1 MNAKKFQNKKILI
14 GITGGIAAYKACAL
28 VSRLKKE
35 GGDVHV
41 MMTENA
47 AHFVDPMT
55 FETLSGNRCV
65 TDTFDRNHQFNV
77 EHVALATD
85 ADLFLIA
92 PATANTIAK
101 LACGLAD
108 NMLTTTFL
116 AADCPKMVAPAMNT
130 GMYENPVTQ
139 RNMNT
144 LREFGIQVIEP
155 DEGYLA
161 CGVTGSG
168 RMPEAEELY
177 TYVEREL
184 LREKDLAGKRILVT
198 AGATRESMDPV
209 RFITNHSSGKMGYAI
224 AKECMLRGA
233 DVVVVRAHTTADAP
247 AFCHYIDAVS
257 AADMYREVMR
267 RSMAADAVFMAAAV
281 SDYTPKDVA
290 EQKMK
295 KSDED
300 LSLELKRTVD
310 ILARLG
316 ETKRE
321 GQFICGFSMET
332 QNLVEN
338 SARKLVKKHADMI
351 VANNL
356 MEQGAGFGTDT
367 NRVTLITKHGAERLE
382 LMSKEEVA
390 REIVDRAREALVS
403 SN

>member
-1 MNAKKFQNKKILI
+1 
-14 GITGGIAAYKACAL
+14 
-28 VSRLKKE
+28 
-35 GGDVHV
+35 
-41 MMTENA
+41 
-47 AHFVDPMT
+47 
-55 FETLSGNRCV
+55 
-65 TDTFDRNHQFNV
+65 
-77 EHVALATD
+77 
-85 ADLFLIA
+85 
-92 PATANTIAK
+92 
-101 LACGLAD
+101 
-108 NMLTTTFL
+108 MLTTTFL

-139 RNMNT
+139 RNLNT

>member
-139 RNMNT
+139 RNLNT

-177 TYVEREL
+177 AYVEREL

-351 VANNL
+351 GANNL

-367 NRVTLITKHGAERLE
+367 NRVTLIT
-382 LMSKEEVA
+382 
-390 REIVDRAREALVS
+390 
-403 SN
+403 

>member
-65 TDTFDRNHQFNV
+65 TDTFDRTHQFNV

-130 GMYENPVTQ
+130 GMYENPVTM
-139 RNMNT
+139 RNLNT

-177 TYVEREL
+177 AYVEREL

>member
-65 TDTFDRNHQFNV
+65 TDTFDRNHQLNV

-139 RNMNT
+139 RNLNT
-144 LREFGIQVIEP
+144 LREYGIQVIEP

-177 TYVEREL
+177 AYVEREL

-295 KSDED
+295 KFDED

>member
-139 RNMNT
+139 RNLNT

-177 TYVEREL
+177 TYVER
-184 LREKDLAGKRILVT
+184 
-198 AGATRESMDPV
+198 
-209 RFITNHSSGKMGYAI
+209 
-224 AKECMLRGA
+224 
-233 DVVVVRAHTTADAP
+233 
-247 AFCHYIDAVS
+247 
-257 AADMYREVMR
+257 
-267 RSMAADAVFMAAAV
+267 
-281 SDYTPKDVA
+281 
-290 EQKMK
+290 
-295 KSDED
+295 
-300 LSLELKRTVD
+300 
-310 ILARLG
+310 
-316 ETKRE
+316 
-321 GQFICGFSMET
+321 
-332 QNLVEN
+332 
-338 SARKLVKKHADMI
+338 
-351 VANNL
+351 
-356 MEQGAGFGTDT
+356 
-367 NRVTLITKHGAERLE
+367 
-382 LMSKEEVA
+382 
-390 REIVDRAREALVS
+390 
-403 SN
+403 

>member
-139 RNMNT
+139 RNLNT

-177 TYVEREL
+177 AYVEREL
-184 LREKDLAGKRILVT
+184 LREKDLTGKRILVT

-209 RFITNHSSGKMGYAI
+209 RFITNHSSGKMGYAV
-224 AKECMLRGA
+224 ARQAARRGA
-233 DVVVVRAHTTADAP
+233 DVTLVSGPVNIAP
-247 AFCHYIDAVS
+247 PLGVKTINVTS
-257 AADMYREVMR
+257 AADMFEAMNSEASDKDIIVM
-267 RSMAADAVFMAAAV
+267 SAAV
-281 SDYTPKDVA
+281 ADYTPTVTA
-290 EQKMK
+290 ENKIK
-295 KSDED
+295 KSEGG
-300 LSLELKRTVD
+300 LSIEMKRTTD
-310 ILARLG
+310 ILKTLG
-316 ETKRE
+316 QSKKE

-332 QNLVEN
+332 ENLIEN
-338 SARKLVKKHADMI
+338 SRKKLASKNADMI
-351 VANNL
+351 CANSL
-356 MEQGAGFGTDT
+356 TQPGAGYQVDT
-367 NRVTLITKHGAERLE
+367 NIITLITADDMEE
-382 LMSKEEVA
+382 LPLLSKEEA
-390 REIVDRAREALVS
+390 ADRILDKILSRKQ
-403 SN
+403 